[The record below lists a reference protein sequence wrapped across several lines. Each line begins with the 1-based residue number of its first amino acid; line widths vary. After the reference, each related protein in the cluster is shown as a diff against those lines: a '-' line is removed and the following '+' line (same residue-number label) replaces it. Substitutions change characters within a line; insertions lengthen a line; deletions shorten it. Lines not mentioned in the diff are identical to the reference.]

1 MKADGEL
8 LHKLL
13 TLQQTL
19 HFEHPSEAEVDLN
32 TIIMELTTLI

>member
-1 MKADGEL
+1 MKADEEL

-32 TIIMELTTLI
+32 NIVAELTQK